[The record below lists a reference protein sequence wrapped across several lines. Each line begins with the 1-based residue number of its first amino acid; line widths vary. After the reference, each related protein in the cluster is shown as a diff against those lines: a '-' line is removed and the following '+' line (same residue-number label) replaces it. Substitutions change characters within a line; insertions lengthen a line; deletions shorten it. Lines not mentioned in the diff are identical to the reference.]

1 MDIFTAINDG
11 TLADL
16 QVETEDRAATCVVLS
31 SGGYPGDYETG
42 VPITGIDDA
51 EGLEDVVVFHAGTAE
66 RDGALITDG
75 GRVLGVTGIGDDI
88 ASAIKKAYE
97 AVEKID
103 FEGAYCRKDIGQK
116 ALVRLGA

>member
-1 MDIFTAINDG
+1 M
-11 TLADL
+11 
-16 QVETEDRAATCVVLS
+16 VLS

-75 GRVLGVTGIGDDI
+75 GRVLGVTGIGDAI